1 MQWELLQGNTGV
13 IATRMALIPTYYLT
27 EREIVLID
35 SGAERDPEMLAW
47 LEGQGLRV
55 AAVVCTHLH
64 PDHIA
69 NNRELMERHGAEI
82 FATQA
87 EIDGAKERFRT
98 LRENQPGHIWIDLAP
113 DYPVAPLEEGAVKV
127 AGGSFEILPTPGHT
141 LGHVAIV
148 TPDNVCCL
156 GDAMMSAGRIER
168 AKLPY
173 MDDADLAVESLEKL
187 RETDFSLYI
196 AAHKGLVRPE
206 DLEEVI
212 DTNIQKELDLYEL
225 LRRTIDRPME
235 MEEAV
240 DAFMAAAGVTGKEMT
255 VNAFMRHTA
264 RIRVKALVNAGE
276 FRLEGGK
283 VIPRNC

>member
-13 IATRMALIPTYYLT
+13 IATRMALIPTYRLSD
-27 EREIVLID
+27 REIILID
-35 SGAERDPEMLAW
+35 SGAERDPEMLDW
-47 LEGQGLRV
+47 LDQQGIRV
-55 AAVVCTHLH
+55 TAVVCTHLH

-87 EIDGAKERFRT
+87 EIDGAVVRFRT

-113 DYPVAPLEEGAVKV
+113 DYPVTPLEEGTTEV
-127 AGGSFEILPTPGHT
+127 ADIRLGVLPTPGHT
-141 LGHVAIV
+141 LGHVSII

-187 RETDFSLYI
+187 RETHCSLYI

-206 DLEEVI
+206 ELEAVI
-212 DTNIQKELDLYEL
+212 DTNIQKEIDLYEL

-235 MEEAV
+235 QEEAV
-240 DAFMAAAGVTGKEMT
+240 DAFMSAAGVTGKEMT
-255 VNAFMRHTA
+255 VNTFMRHTA

-283 VIPRNC
+283 VCPREC